1 MINDTLRVLRRV
13 VVATLSTALVLLGT
27 SFVLAPAAH
36 ADCLMIGHADLGA
49 APALL
54 HNPASQGDCNGYFR
68 MFGYLQDKSA
78 DNRTAKLY
86 VEGIRSDG
94 YILWTRTAT
103 ASGYGKSTHFDWTN
117 ARGPPRLRLRLGGEH
132 VRNQHALLHH
142 LHGRPE

>member
-1 MINDTLRVLRRV
+1 MRVLRRV

-94 YILWTRTAT
+94 AIIWTRNAS
-103 ASGYGKSTHFDWTN
+103 ASGYGKSTHFEWTN
-117 ARGPPRLRLRLGGEH
+117 ARVHH
-132 VRNQHALLHH
+132 VHVCVWAENAWGHSTQYCTNYTGARQ
-142 LHGRPE
+142 

>member
-1 MINDTLRVLRRV
+1 MRVLRRV

-49 APALL
+49 APAVL

-78 DNRTAKLY
+78 DNRTAKLR
-86 VEGIRSDG
+86 VQGIRSDG
-94 YILWTRTAT
+94 YILWTRNAS

-117 ARGPPRLRLRLGGEH
+117 ARVARADVCVWAENIWGHSTQYCTTCTGAR
-132 VRNQHALLHH
+132 Q
-142 LHGRPE
+142 